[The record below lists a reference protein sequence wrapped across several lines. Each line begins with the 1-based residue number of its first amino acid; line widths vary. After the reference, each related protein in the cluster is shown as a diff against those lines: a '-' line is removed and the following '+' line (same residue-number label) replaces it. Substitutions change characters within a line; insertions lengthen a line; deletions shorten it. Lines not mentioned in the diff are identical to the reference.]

1 MIIWFTGLS
10 GSGKTT
16 LSHHLKEILNKAGFS
31 VFQVD
36 GDTFRKK
43 KKAKNTFTKKEIL
56 ENNYNIIAY
65 CQSLVGKY
73 DFIIVSV
80 ISPLQETRQ
89 KAKEI
94 FKKDYLEIFLY
105 CPIEDLLKRDPK
117 NLYKR
122 ALAGEIKNL
131 IGFSE
136 DNPYEIPKK
145 PDLMIDTSK
154 NSIDESLG
162 KIMNLIKNNNN
173 ISMPWQKKKK
183 K

>member
-1 MIIWFTGLS
+1 MKNKTIIIWFTGLS

-16 LSHHLKEILNKAGFS
+16 LSHHLKEKIEKAGFS

-43 KKAKNTFTKKEIL
+43 KKAKNTFSKKEIL
-56 ENNYNIIAY
+56 ENNYNIISY
-65 CQSLVGKY
+65 CQSLLKKY

-80 ISPLQETRQ
+80 ISPLQETRK

-105 CPIEDLLKRDPK
+105 CPIEELLKRDTK
-117 NLYKR
+117 ELYKR

-136 DNPYEIPKK
+136 ENPYEVPKK
-145 PDLMIDTSK
+145 PNLMIDTSK
-154 NSIDESLG
+154 ESINKSLR
-162 KIMNLIKNNNN
+162 KIIDLIKNNNN
-173 ISMPWQKKKK
+173 ISI
-183 K
+183 

>member
-16 LSHHLKEILNKAGFS
+16 LSHRLKGKLEKAGFS

-43 KKAKNTFTKKEIL
+43 KKIKNTFSRKEIL
-56 ENNYNIIAY
+56 ENNYNIISY
-65 CQSLVGKY
+65 CQSLQKKY

-89 KAKEI
+89 RAKEI

-105 CPIEDLLKRDPK
+105 CPIEELLKRDPK
-117 NLYKR
+117 KLYKR
-122 ALAGEIKNL
+122 ALAGEVKNL
-131 IGFSE
+131 IGFS
-136 DNPYEIPKK
+136 DQNPYEIPKK
-145 PDLMIDTSK
+145 PNLMIDTSK
-154 NSIDESLG
+154 DNIEESLR
-162 KIMNLIKNNNN
+162 KIKALIKKNNNIL
-173 ISMPWQKKKK
+173 ISW
-183 K
+183 